1 MTDQVCR
8 NFCVNTATGRPFLYF
23 GISNGRN
30 CYCGNTPPQTVAGLP
45 NASLCTTPNSGDP
58 SQAGGGPNAINVW
71 LASPVAVG
79 SSSGLPGGLPS
90 GASSVSLPGG
100 LPMSSGLPSV
110 TLPGGLPSGSGLP
123 SVSLPISLPS
133 GITSIPGGGLPSN
146 VPGAGDLSSLLSV
159 IGGIPSSLL
168 PSGFSIPVLPS
179 VTPGASVP
187 GGELPLSSLLSV
199 IGGIPSSLLP
209 SGFSVPVLPSVTPGA
224 SIPGG
229 GLPSGVPGAG
239 DLSSLLSVIG
249 GIPSSLLPSGFSIP
263 VLPSVTPGASVPGGE
278 LPLSSLLSVIGGIP
292 SSLLPS
298 GFSVPVLPSVTPGA
312 SIPGGVI
319 PSNVPGAGDLSS
331 LLSVIGGIPSSLL
344 PPGFSVPVSV
354 PASGLPG
361 GVSSLLSVIGGL
373 PSSVVPSGL
382 PGAISSI
389 IGGGIPSVSIPGGL
403 PGQVSVTSAPTVTS
417 SPIVAAPTTQGIPL
431 PAVTVV
437 ADPSKLIGTAD
448 PAGRFLGCLASTGLN
463 GLPIFNGPALFS
475 TAITQAS
482 CNIFCNAQPGGPF
495 RFYAI
500 EQGNLCHC
508 GQSIDTANV
517 ISDTTGCNMA
527 AQGDPLQIQNGGGRG
542 RLATFQNLVFPADPV
557 CPRFLITIM
566 CSKLALHKTF
576 SFHAKVGIG

>member
-1 MTDQVCR
+1 
-8 NFCVNTATGRPFLYF
+8 
-23 GISNGRN
+23 
-30 CYCGNTPPQTVAGLP
+30 
-45 NASLCTTPNSGDP
+45 
-58 SQAGGGPNAINVW
+58 
-71 LASPVAVG
+71 
-79 SSSGLPGGLPS
+79 
-90 GASSVSLPGG
+90 
-100 LPMSSGLPSV
+100 
-110 TLPGGLPSGSGLP
+110 
-123 SVSLPISLPS
+123 
-133 GITSIPGGGLPSN
+133 
-146 VPGAGDLSSLLSV
+146 
-159 IGGIPSSLL
+159 
-168 PSGFSIPVLPS
+168 
-179 VTPGASVP
+179 
-187 GGELPLSSLLSV
+187 
-199 IGGIPSSLLP
+199 
-209 SGFSVPVLPSVTPGA
+209 
-224 SIPGG
+224 
-229 GLPSGVPGAG
+229 
-239 DLSSLLSVIG
+239 VIG